1 MLIPTTGATEGE
13 GTAIGAT
20 IAAMTEG
27 PHEAMTVAAGD
38 MGVAMTVHPTRS
50 VATAAAA
57 EAAATNVAMTGAI
70 RSMSGLLIPL
80 PAGGYGYASLYFV
93 QNPAQSVNLIVY
105 VTCTIAI

>member
-1 MLIPTTGATEGE
+1 MLIHTTGATEGE

-27 PHEAMTVAAGD
+27 PHEAMTVAGGD
-38 MGVAMTVHPTRS
+38 MGVATNVHPTRS

-80 PAGGYGYASLYFV
+80 PAGDMGMPHFNFYKTLPSL
-93 QNPAQSVNLIVY
+93 
-105 VTCTIAI
+105 